1 MHLLRKGI
9 VLVSIICLGLL
20 VFTSVSSTPAHAME
34 KLRIAHEMP
43 ENHPYHQGCLKFG
56 EILQE
61 NTDGRIGV
69 TVYPNGQLGKQKQL
83 AEMVAA
89 NQLDVCLTWQGILE
103 GYEPNTGVICLPFI
117 FENWEHT
124 WKVVDGEIGQKVLKP
139 LEKKGIKVIT
149 VFNNGL
155 YNIVSRVPIENPEDM
170 EGVKLR
176 VQPSAV
182 FVETGEMLGAVVTPM
197 AFGEVYSALQLGAVD
212 AEIQG
217 PINVRKSKHYEVADY
232 TCANN
237 MAYLLEPV
245 LMSAER
251 FYSFSEADQKMIM
264 EAAHEAAVWQRT
276 VAEKADVEDTKFLKE
291 QGMNYT
297 YPDRELWKAA
307 IMPMYDKH
315 PEWKETIERIRAIA
329 PEK

>member
-1 MHLLRKGI
+1 MKKSNSRF
-9 VLVSIICLGLL
+9 LVS
-20 VFTSVSSTPAHAME
+20 SVVILFALFALAYPMAADAET
-34 KLRIAHEMP
+34 LRIAHEMP
-43 ENHPYHQGCLKFG
+43 ENHPYHQGSLRFG

-61 NTDGRIGV
+61 KTDGRIDV

-89 NQLDVCLTWQGILE
+89 NQLDICLTWQGILE
-103 GYEPNTGVICLPFI
+103 GYDPNTGIICLPFI
-117 FENWEHT
+117 FESWEHT
-124 WKVVDGEIGQKVLKP
+124 WKVIDGEIGQEVLKP

-155 YNIVSRVPIENPEDM
+155 YNIVSRIPIETPEDM

-245 LMSAER
+245 LMSAKR
-251 FYSFSEADQKMIM
+251 FNSFSESDQKAIM
-264 EAAHEAAVWQRT
+264 EAAHEAALWQRKE
-276 VAEKADVEDTKFLKE
+276 AEKADVEDTKFLKE
-291 QGMNYT
+291 QGMNYV
-297 YPDRELWKAA
+297 YPDRDLWKAA
-307 IMPMYDKH
+307 VMPMYDKH
-315 PEWKETIERIRAIA
+315 PEWKETIERIKAAA